1 MPVSPTQGGV
11 RPVGDAEARDKEV
24 NSPDEVE
31 EDQANRQRH
40 GDNDQSGLDIDVG
53 GLLRSVLVPVQS
65 QFEADPP
72 LDGVGRVESV
82 EHDGARPGGVGGHRH
97 GQGEDGED
105 QFEDCVVDL
114 TSHHQTFLGVNNKEV
129 SEHQV
134 DADKGLTIRAGS

>member
-1 MPVSPTQGGV
+1 M

-40 GDNDQSGLDIDVG
+40 GDNDQSWLDVNVG

-97 GQGEDGED
+97 RQREDGEEK
-105 QFEDCVVDL
+105 FEDCVVHL
-114 TSHHQTFLGVNNKEV
+114 TSHQQTFLSVNNKEV

-134 DADKGLTIRAGS
+134 DAGNSLPIRVCS

>member
-1 MPVSPTQGGV
+1 M

-40 GDNDQSGLDIDVG
+40 GDNDQSGLDVNVG

-97 GQGEDGED
+97 GQGEDGK
-105 QFEDCVVDL
+105 QQLEDCAVGL
-114 TSHHQTFLGVNNKEV
+114 TSHHQTFLSVNNEEV

-134 DADKGLTIRAGS
+134 DAANSLRVRVCS

>member
-1 MPVSPTQGGV
+1 M

-40 GDNDQSGLDIDVG
+40 GDNDQSGLDVNVG

-72 LDGVGRVESV
+72 LDGVGRVETV

-97 GQGEDGED
+97 RQGEDGED
-105 QFEDCVVDL
+105 QLENLGVGLPSD
-114 TSHHQTFLGVNNKEV
+114 HQTFLSMNNKEV

-134 DADKGLTIRAGS
+134 DAANSLRVRVCS